1 MGKIA
6 KQRKIAFSNMFMQT
20 NDGLLSLKFAGLPE
34 NYETLRKLLN
44 DDFVNNYI
52 EENIELAEIYRGNTR
67 DAHIAK
73 LEKLFDET
81 TGTAESTIYKFDKD
95 GFLNMK
101 KGFFT
106 SPSEAAKLSERIEK
120 LKGWDKQ
127 GQNDNIVVDL
137 KLSKD
142 TDPTAKA
149 VELEEEQDRENKV
162 LEHFKKE
169 GLL

>member
-81 TGTAESTIYKFDKD
+81 TGTAESTIYKFTKD
-95 GFLNMK
+95 GFLETR

-127 GQNDNIVVDL
+127 GNNDNIIVDL

-142 TDPTAKA
+142 VDGERELVT
-149 VELEEEQDRENKV
+149 LEEGQDREDKV
-162 LEHFKKE
+162 LNHFRKE

>member
-6 KQRKIAFSNMFMQT
+6 KQRKIEFANAFMQT
-20 NDGLLSLKFAGLPE
+20 SNGLLSLELAGLPK

-44 DDFVNNYI
+44 DNFINSYI
-52 EENIELAEIYRGNTR
+52 EENMELAEIYRGNSR

-81 TGTAESTIYKFDKD
+81 TGTTESTIYKFTKD
-95 GFLNMK
+95 GFLETR

-127 GQNDNIVVDL
+127 GQNNNIVVDL

-149 VELEEEQDRENKV
+149 VELEEGQDRENKV

>member
-81 TGTAESTIYKFDKD
+81 TGTAESTIYKFTKD
-95 GFLNMK
+95 GFLETR

-127 GQNDNIVVDL
+127 GNNNNIIVDL

-142 TDPTAKA
+142 VDGEREPVT
-149 VELEEEQDRENKV
+149 LEEGQDREDKV
-162 LEHFKKE
+162 LNHFRKE